1 MNRTESGSAACS
13 SKGQGPAKR
22 INLALQGGG
31 SHSAFTWGV
40 LDRLLHD
47 SRFEIDSIC
56 GTSGGAIN
64 AAVLASGYSRD
75 GRAGAQQD
83 LRELWRRIGAIGRF
97 SVVQRSFLGHAVNRW
112 RLDYSPA
119 FHFVDLLTRIYSP
132 SQLNPTNYS
141 PLREILR
148 DLVDFDRLRHAS
160 GIKVFVCATNVR
172 SGKAAIFRNS
182 DIGVDVL
189 LASACLPYLF
199 QTVKIDDE
207 YYWDGGYMG
216 NPAIWPLAY
225 ESEARDLIIVEI
237 NPLRRDEIPQTAH
250 EIRDRLDEIS
260 FNSTLIREMRAIH
273 FVNRLIDGGK
283 LDPREYKRTNI
294 HLIDSGE
301 AVKDLHASSKLNA
314 EPAFL
319 DHLFGLGQAAA
330 DEWIRKNFEAVG
342 HRSSVD
348 VAGTFL

>member
-1 MNRTESGSAACS
+1 M
-13 SKGQGPAKR
+13 
-22 INLALQGGG
+22 
-31 SHSAFTWGV
+31 
-40 LDRLLHD
+40 
-47 SRFEIDSIC
+47 
-56 GTSGGAIN
+56 N

-83 LRELWRRIGAIGRF
+83 LSELWRRIGEMGRF
-97 SVVQRSFLGHAVNRW
+97 SPFQTSFIGQVVNGW

-119 FHFVDLLTRIYSP
+119 FHFIDLLTHAFAP

-141 PLREILR
+141 PLRGVLQE
-148 DLVDFDRLRHAS
+148 LVDFDRLRHAS
-160 GIKVFVCATNVR
+160 GIKIFACATNVR
-172 SGKAAIFRNS
+172 SGKAVVFRNR
-182 DIGVDVL
+182 DIDIDVL

-199 QTVKIDDE
+199 QAVRIGGE

-225 ESEARDLIIVEI
+225 ESETRDLIIVQI
-237 NPLRRDEIPQTAH
+237 NPLYRKEIPQTSH

-260 FNSTLIREMRAIH
+260 FNSTLVREMRAVH

-301 AVKDLHASSKLNA
+301 AIKDLHASSKLNA

-319 DHLFGLGQAAA
+319 GHLFGLGQVAA
-330 DEWIRKNFEAVG
+330 DDWIHKNFEAIG
-342 HRSSVD
+342 QRSSVD
-348 VAGTFL
+348 VASTFL